1 MRGRLRRDAVLRRG
15 RASGYCQRMASSHRP
30 AEPTAALDASAPSAG
45 ADAYDAIAE
54 QRAACRARAE
64 RDRSLTS
71 AERLQRLH
79 ELCAQLAT
87 VTPAQPRH
95 ER

>member
-1 MRGRLRRDAVLRRG
+1 MAPSHGHEQIEAAG
-15 RASGYCQRMASSHRP
+15 APASSDV
-30 AEPTAALDASAPSAG
+30 AET
-45 ADAYDAIAE
+45 YDPIAE
-54 QRAACRARAE
+54 QRAARRARAE

-87 VTPAQPRH
+87 VTPARPR
-95 ER
+95 EPG

>member
-1 MRGRLRRDAVLRRG
+1 MAQSRGHD
-15 RASGYCQRMASSHRP
+15 
-30 AEPTAALDASAPSAG
+30 EPTEATDAPATAEETH
-45 ADAYDAIAE
+45 AYDPIAE
-54 QRAACRARAE
+54 QRAARRARAE
-64 RDRSLTS
+64 RDRGLTS

-87 VTPAQPRH
+87 LTPARPRD